1 MISIDSF
8 SRKVL
13 FQDSNFLNGST
24 SKGFVE
30 YEKMSI
36 SFHYHFLELNATPR
50 TSPLG
55 SYSQKLIFGFGVK
68 YYGTQV
74 LEYCSSNKDRFCNEI
89 ATVVSIEDFAKDG
102 GEEFFSEMHCV

>member
-8 SRKVL
+8 SRKKR

-55 SYSQKLIFGFGVK
+55 SYSQKLIFGF
-68 YYGTQV
+68 
-74 LEYCSSNKDRFCNEI
+74 
-89 ATVVSIEDFAKDG
+89 DG
-102 GEEFFSEMHCV
+102 GCQILRYTSARILQF